1 MSKYADLV
9 TKLKAADKETIGL
22 IAELLTILAE
32 PDDVNNNNP
41 KKSVK
46 ETPAISEDMSS
57 KERAALILEGVGA
70 ATPKDWKISSGT
82 TGVTQTITTTGAKPY
97 ITAATTAGTP
107 YSYGDSS
114 TGLTM
119 TSHASLLL

>member
-41 KKSVK
+41 KKSV
-46 ETPAISEDMSS
+46 TPSISEDMSS

-82 TGVTQTITTTGAKPY
+82 TGVSQTSVATGAKPY
-97 ITAATTAGTP
+97 ITSTTTAGTS

-119 TSHASLLL
+119 TNHASLLL